1 LSFSTYNSTEI
12 KNFKENHA
20 VLTEY
25 GAVNQQ
31 ADTYAIDMDKLRKL
45 CHSKN
50 RLNLIYAT
58 QWCLPPI

>member
-50 RLNLIYAT
+50 
-58 QWCLPPI
+58 